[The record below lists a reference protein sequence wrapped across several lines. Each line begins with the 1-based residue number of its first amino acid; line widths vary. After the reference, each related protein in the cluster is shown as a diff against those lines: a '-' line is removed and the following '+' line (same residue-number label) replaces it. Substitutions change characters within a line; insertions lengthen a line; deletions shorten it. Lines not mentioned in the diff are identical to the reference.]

1 MPQQFLHRFDIIIS
15 FQQVSREAVPEFV
28 AAPMPGDA
36 RFADRCFDH
45 LLQNQFVEMMPVFHP
60 RSRVL

>member
-1 MPQQFLHRFDIIIS
+1 
-15 FQQVSREAVPEFV
+15 
-28 AAPMPGDA
+28 MPGDA

-60 RSRVL
+60 PSRVL